1 MPSPIATHIPDILKE
16 HIEELAFLWGQR
28 QSAVRDPN
36 YTIRE
41 LTQLEERITAH
52 LQGVLAVGDIALPLL
67 EDALGG
73 DDPSMIFA
81 AAYALLHAK
90 NPTAVARVRDSFAH
104 AEGPVLAAL
113 RDALA
118 QAPFSP
124 GVAPYRELFHAGP
137 APVGAAAATVLAF
150 HSALEPTIPQI
161 HRLLQHEDPSVRI
174 TGWRLVSYLG
184 VPLEAKTYA
193 AAMRDED
200 PGVRRAAL
208 YAGAW
213 SGQPGVLAVCRK
225 LAAEPSLENLDA
237 LELFAILGTPD
248 DARSIAALATNA
260 ALGPPRFRLLG
271 TYGHPAL
278 MDLVLTALVEPEPA
292 VAAAAGAAFTKMTG
306 QNIDSE
312 KKAKLP
318 PENGGEPDEFEA
330 EFQEEVTLPDPDV
343 AQRHWKLVKPVF
355 QQACRLRRGFDV
367 GGALTPEVFG
377 ALDMESRWEI
387 LLRARFQGKW
397 SGSPLR
403 LEQFPQARS
412 TEAST

>member
-1 MPSPIATHIPDILKE
+1 MSSSTATFTLDTLE
-16 HIEELAFLWGQR
+16 ELLEELAFSWRQR
-28 QSAVRDPN
+28 GTALRDPD
-36 YTIRE
+36 YTVRE
-41 LTQLEERITAH
+41 LNDLEHRITAQ
-52 LQGVLAVGDIALPLL
+52 LDGILAVGDIALPLL
-67 EDALGG
+67 EDSLLG

-118 QAPFSP
+118 QAPFNP

-200 PGVRRAAL
+200 PGVRHAAL

-213 SGQPGVLAVCRK
+213 SGQPGVLLVCRK
-225 LAAEPSLENLDA
+225 LAAQPRPEDRDA
-237 LELFAILGTPD
+237 F
-248 DARSIAALATNA
+248 
-260 ALGPPRFRLLG
+260 
-271 TYGHPAL
+271 
-278 MDLVLTALVEPEPA
+278 DL
-292 VAAAAGAAFTKMTG
+292 
-306 QNIDSE
+306 
-312 KKAKLP
+312 
-318 PENGGEPDEFEA
+318 
-330 EFQEEVTLPDPDV
+330 
-343 AQRHWKLVKPVF
+343 
-355 QQACRLRRGFDV
+355 
-367 GGALTPEVFG
+367 
-377 ALDMESRWEI
+377 
-387 LLRARFQGKW
+387 
-397 SGSPLR
+397 
-403 LEQFPQARS
+403 
-412 TEAST
+412 

>member
-278 MDLVLTALVEPEPA
+278 MDLVLT
-292 VAAAAGAAFTKMTG
+292 
-306 QNIDSE
+306 
-312 KKAKLP
+312 

-403 LEQFPQARS
+403 LEQFPQGRS

>member
-1 MPSPIATHIPDILKE
+1 MPSPTATFIPDILEE
-16 HIEELAFLWGQR
+16 HLEELAFLWEQR
-28 QSAVRDPN
+28 QSAVRDPD

-41 LTQLEERITAH
+41 FAHLEERIAAH
-52 LQGVLAVGDIALPLL
+52 LQGVLAVGEVALPLL
-67 EDALGG
+67 EDTLAGEDPALV
-73 DDPSMIFA
+73 FA

-90 NPTAVARVRDSFAH
+90 NETATARVRDSFGH
-104 AEGPVLAAL
+104 AQGDVLAAL

-118 QAPFSP
+118 HAPLNP
-124 GVAPYRELFHAGP
+124 GVAPFRELFHGGP
-137 APVGAAAATVLAF
+137 ASIGAAAGTILAF
-150 HSALEPTIPQI
+150 HAVLEPTIPQI
-161 HRLLQHEDPSVRI
+161 ERLLQHEDPVVRQC
-174 TGWRLVSYLG
+174 GWRLVGYLG
-184 VPLEAKTYA
+184 VPLEARTYA

-208 YAGAW
+208 HAGAW

-225 LAAEPSLENLDA
+225 LAAQPTLEILDA
-237 LELFAILGTPD
+237 LELLAVLGGPE
-248 DARSIAALATNA
+248 DAQLMATLATTA
-260 ALGPPRFRLLG
+260 ALGPARFDLVG
-271 TYGHPAL
+271 TYGHPGL
-278 MDLVLTALVEPEPA
+278 MDLVLTTLAEPDPA
-292 VAAAAGAAFTKMTG
+292 IAAAAGGAFTKMTG

-330 EFQEEVTLPDPDV
+330 EFQEEVTLPDAEV

-355 QQACRLRRGFDV
+355 QQAGRLRRGFDV
-367 GGALTPEVFG
+367 GAALTPEVFG

-403 LEQFPQARS
+403 LEAFPQAR
-412 TEAST
+412 